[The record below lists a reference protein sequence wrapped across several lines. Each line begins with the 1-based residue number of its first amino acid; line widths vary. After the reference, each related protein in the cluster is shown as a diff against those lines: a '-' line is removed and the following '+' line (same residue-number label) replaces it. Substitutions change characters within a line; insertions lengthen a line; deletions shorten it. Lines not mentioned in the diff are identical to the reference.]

1 MIRASMLLFTTALV
15 LLGIFVSALSFDGI
29 DDLVEVPDDPSLDLM
44 DDFTQ
49 NRHLPVLRS
58 GEWRTYAGGPHRLFF
73 NPGERIITAANV
85 SQLQVKWTFP
95 TDAIVTASPSVAH
108 LSVPGEGRVPVA
120 FIQSWD
126 GKLYALR
133 VHDGTEL
140 WRFQTA
146 PQPGSAF
153 PNAASVDVRRVG
165 GQERVYL
172 AAGETVYSLDALTG
186 RELWRFDAGTGCV
199 DPPGLCGFEGERNQ
213 VLSSPIVA
221 DGKVFF
227 GMDVND
233 REGGKGGFY
242 AVDAHDGRLVWF
254 FDLETGATCHPFPMD
269 NIRRFDGYHNEK
281 ELGLPSGFLS
291 SRPGCNFDRT
301 PTGCGNVW
309 SSAAIDQKRQLLFFA
324 SSNCDTD
331 QDPATLKPPPPMPP
345 YDEAI
350 VALYFDGTP
359 AWRWRPR
366 EVDNDNL
373 AFGAVPNLF
382 KIKLGSHS
390 RDVVGVGNKDGTYYV
405 LDREGVNVLTG
416 VRWDNRDPSALP
428 YWSTKVVPGGDIGG
442 IIATAAVDRAAG
454 RIYFST
460 APGFDPFNPQRP
472 TVHALDKDT
481 GAVLWQNTQEE
492 NADPSFAPT
501 SAIPGVVFVGSL
513 LDGILRA
520 YDAVTGEK
528 LASIRVGFSLASA
541 PAIVDGIVILGA
553 GLGERTGDP
562 MDQGAITS
570 RIPQNVTA
578 LWVPGTASAP
588 WQNRSQPKKNQ
599 TDPKHKTSDT
609 SGPTHSR
616 RLQGSSN
623 W

>member
-1 MIRASMLLFTTALV
+1 MVSKKGRITWFGVREVKTRAMPYPWAQRRRQMAMIKASMLLFTTALV

-49 NRHLPVLRS
+49 DRHLPVLRS

-95 TDAIVTASPSVAH
+95 TEAIVTASPSVAH

-126 GKLYALR
+126 GTLYALR

-269 NIRRFDGYHNEK
+269 NIRRFDGYHSEK
-281 ELGLPSGFLS
+281 ELGLPSGFLAN
-291 SRPGCNFDRT
+291 RPGCGFDRT

-350 VALYFDGTP
+350 VALYFDVHRHGAGDPGRWTTITLPLGRYRISSKSSWGGT
-359 AWRWRPR
+359 AAMWS
-366 EVDNDNL
+366 
-373 AFGAVPNLF
+373 
-382 KIKLGSHS
+382 GSATRMGHTTS
-390 RDVVGVGNKDGTYYV
+390 LTARGSMFSLVCAGTTAIPPPC
-405 LDREGVNVLTG
+405 RIGQQK
-416 VRWDNRDPSALP
+416 WCQ
-428 YWSTKVVPGGDIGG
+428 GG
-442 IIATAAVDRAAG
+442 I
-454 RIYFST
+454 S
-460 APGFDPFNPQRP
+460 
-472 TVHALDKDT
+472 
-481 GAVLWQNTQEE
+481 
-492 NADPSFAPT
+492 
-501 SAIPGVVFVGSL
+501 VGSSPPRPSI
-513 LDGILRA
+513 GRPA
-520 YDAVTGEK
+520 
-528 LASIRVGFSLASA
+528 ASTLVRLPALTHSTRSGQRSTRLIRIRVLCSGRTPKRKTPTRASPLPVRFRVLSSSA
-541 PAIVDGIVILGA
+541 
-553 GLGERTGDP
+553 
-562 MDQGAITS
+562 
-570 RIPQNVTA
+570 
-578 LWVPGTASAP
+578 AS
-588 WQNRSQPKKNQ
+588 SMVY
-599 TDPKHKTSDT
+599 
-609 SGPTHSR
+609 SGPTMPLRGRNSQAFASASH
-616 RLQGSSN
+616 
-623 W
+623 

>member
-1 MIRASMLLFTTALV
+1 MNTPKTLQVSLCILLLMGA
-15 LLGIFVSALSFDGI
+15 VSAAQH
-29 DDLVEVPDDPSLDLM
+29 V
-44 DDFTQ
+44 
-49 NRHLPVLRS
+49 RS

-95 TDAIVTASPSVAH
+95 TGAIVTASPSVAH
-108 LSVPGEGRVPVA
+108 VHVQDEGRIPVA

-126 GKLYALR
+126 GYLYALR
-133 VHDGTEL
+133 VRDGTEL

-146 PQPGSAF
+146 PQPGAGF
-153 PNAASVDVRRVG
+153 PHAASVDVRRVG

-172 AAGETVYSLDALTG
+172 TAGETVYALDALTG

-199 DPPGLCGFEGERNQ
+199 DPPGLCGFEGERNE
-213 VLSSPIVA
+213 VESSPVVA

-242 AVDAHDGRLVWF
+242 AVDAHDGRLAWF
-254 FDLETGATCHPFPMD
+254 FDLETGSTCRPFPTD
-269 NIRRFDGYHNEK
+269 NIRRFDGYHTEE
-281 ELGLPSGFLS
+281 ELGLPPGFFT
-291 SRPGCNFDRT
+291 SRPGCDFDRT

-309 SSAAIDQKRQLLFFA
+309 SSAAIDEKRQLVFFA

-331 QDPATLKPPPPMPP
+331 DDPATLRPPPPMPP
-345 YDEAI
+345 YDKAI
-350 VALYFDGTP
+350 VALHFDGTP

-366 EVDNDNL
+366 EVDNENL

-382 KIKLGSHS
+382 EIKLGGRR

-416 VRWDNRDPSALP
+416 VRWDDRDPSALP

-442 IIATAAVDRAAG
+442 IIATAAVDKEAG
-454 RIYFST
+454 RIYLST
-460 APGFDPFNPQRP
+460 APGFDPFPPQRP
-472 TVHALDKDT
+472 TVHALDKDMGT
-481 GAVLWQNTQEE
+481 VLWQNTLEE
-492 NADPSFAPT
+492 NADASFAPT

-513 LDGILRA
+513 LDGLLRA
-520 YDAVTGEK
+520 YDAATGEK

-553 GLGERTGDP
+553 GIGERTGDP
-562 MDQGAITS
+562 ADPAEITS

-578 LWVPGTASAP
+578 LCVPGAP
-588 WQNRSQPKKNQ
+588 ACQ
-599 TDPKHKTSDT
+599 
-609 SGPTHSR
+609 
-616 RLQGSSN
+616 
-623 W
+623 